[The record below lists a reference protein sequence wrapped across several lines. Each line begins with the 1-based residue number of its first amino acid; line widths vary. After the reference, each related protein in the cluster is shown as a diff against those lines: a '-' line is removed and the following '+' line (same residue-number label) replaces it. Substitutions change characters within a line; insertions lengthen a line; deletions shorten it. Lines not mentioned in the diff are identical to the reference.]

1 MIKNLKEYKE
11 KKKILLDLNK
21 NYYDLN
27 SPKVDDATY
36 DIIKKDLI
44 SFEDFNNYQENQ
56 IMKKDNNNFLRF
68 FNEDSLGIY
77 PDW

>member
-11 KKKILLDLNK
+11 KKKILLDFNK

-36 DIIKKDLI
+36 DTLKKDLI
-44 SFEDFNNYQENQ
+44 NFEEKNLQADRLNH
-56 IMKKDNNNFLRF
+56 
-68 FNEDSLGIY
+68 
-77 PDW
+77 